1 MLRRG
6 FTFAAAAA
14 ALALAAAPAFAEPA
28 KVMIPAGAGGGWD
41 GTGRLVFDVLAKS
54 GVFTDGATFTNKGG
68 AAGTLGLADFVRTRG
83 QDNSV
88 MIMGVIMVGGIIA
101 NKSPVTLETVTPLA
115 RLTFEFNAIAVPA
128 DSPIR
133 TAPDFMAALKRD
145 PGALAV
151 AGGSAGG
158 VDHATLALLA
168 RIADVPTDKI
178 NYVPFTSGGEVA
190 TSVAGGK
197 VRAAISGISE
207 LQSQVSTGRI
217 RFIAV
222 TSEKGIGGVP
232 SLKEQGIDLA
242 IGNWRG
248 IVGSPGMS
256 AQGRQTWLSRLDR
269 MAQTKEWAEGLER
282 TGLENAYLSGE
293 AFAAFLK
300 DENARWATVLKDVGI
315 AK

>member
-6 FTFAAAAA
+6 FTFAAAA

-256 AQGRQTWLSRLDR
+256 AQGRQTWLNRLDR

>member
-6 FTFAAAAA
+6 FTLAAAA
-14 ALALAAAPAFAEPA
+14 ALALTAAPAFAEPA

-41 GTGRLVFDVLAKS
+41 GTGRLVFDVLSKS

-133 TAPDFMAALKRD
+133 TAQDLMAALQRD
-145 PGALAV
+145 PGAFAV

-168 RIADVPTDKI
+168 RIAGVPTDKI
-178 NYVPFTSGGEVA
+178 NYVPFASGGEVA

-232 SLKEQGIDLA
+232 SLKEQGIDLT

-248 IVGSPGMS
+248 IVGAPGMS
-256 AQGRQTWLSRLDR
+256 AQGRQTWLNRLDR
-269 MAQTKEWAEGLER
+269 MAETKEWAEGLER
-282 TGLENAYLSGE
+282 TGLENAYMSGD
-293 AFAAFLK
+293 AFATFLK
-300 DENARWATVLKDVGI
+300 FENARWATVLKDVGI

>member
-1 MLRRG
+1 
-6 FTFAAAAA
+6 
-14 ALALAAAPAFAEPA
+14 
-28 KVMIPAGAGGGWD
+28 
-41 GTGRLVFDVLAKS
+41 
-54 GVFTDGATFTNKGG
+54 
-68 AAGTLGLADFVRTRG
+68 
-83 QDNSV
+83 
-88 MIMGVIMVGGIIA
+88 
-101 NKSPVTLETVTPLA
+101 
-115 RLTFEFNAIAVPA
+115 
-128 DSPIR
+128 
-133 TAPDFMAALKRD
+133 
-145 PGALAV
+145 
-151 AGGSAGG
+151 
-158 VDHATLALLA
+158 
-168 RIADVPTDKI
+168 
-178 NYVPFTSGGEVA
+178 
-190 TSVAGGK
+190 
-197 VRAAISGISE
+197 

-217 RFIAV
+217 RCIAV

-256 AQGRQTWLSRLDR
+256 AQGRQAWLSRLDR